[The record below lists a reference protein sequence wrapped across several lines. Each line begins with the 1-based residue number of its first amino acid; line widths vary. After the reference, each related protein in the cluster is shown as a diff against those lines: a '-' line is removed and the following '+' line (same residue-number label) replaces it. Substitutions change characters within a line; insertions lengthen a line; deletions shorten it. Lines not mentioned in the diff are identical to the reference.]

1 MEMKFKVTNNGPS
14 QWQLVNINVSPGD
27 TKKDIETKLKAT
39 LEPNKWTTE
48 DSANQEYEAV
58 YNV

>member
-1 MEMKFKVTNNGPS
+1 MKMKFKVTNNGPS
-14 QWQLVNINVSPGD
+14 QWQLVNIEVCPGD
-27 TKKDIETKLKAT
+27 TKQDIENKLKAT
-39 LEPNKWTTE
+39 LKPNKWTTE

>member
-1 MEMKFKVTNNGPS
+1 MKMKFKVTNNGPS
-14 QWQLVNINVSPGD
+14 QWQVVEIEMKRTDSVE
-27 TKKDIETKLKAT
+27 DIEKKVTHA

-48 DSANQEYEAV
+48 DSAEQEYEAV